1 MRKITKKDKRRL
13 LIWSL
18 LIVIVFSYLSV
29 FSVNYWTQIL
39 SNKKE
44 KETLEQQ
51 YLELLAKEEELNSEI
66 TKMQDPDY
74 IAKYAR
80 EKFLLSKE
88 GEVIIKVDE
97 DW

>member
-29 FSVNYWTQIL
+29 FSINYWTQIL

-97 DW
+97 D